1 MEYRTCVLRQ
11 QAVPGA
17 ARPEGVERAE
27 RGAGAPDGVV
37 RGDTDGAVV
46 CGRWPCRRAGRKGPL
61 LVSPEGDSDVQR
73 HAGGVAASDVAAPG
87 LWAFWCRSPL
97 TGMRRNATPDAIRSG
112 IGVRKT
118 SRIMGPPTTYS
129 RFWTSSVIDRPP
141 SWPGGR

>member
-1 MEYRTCVLRQ
+1 MEYRTGVLRQ
-11 QAVPGA
+11 QTVPGA

-46 CGRWPCRRAGRKGPL
+46 CGRWPCRRAGGKGPL

-73 HAGGVAASDVAAPG
+73 HAGGVAAPDVAAPG

-118 SRIMGPPTTYS
+118 SPRRRPKS
-129 RFWTSSVIDRPP
+129 ACRRARSSTITR
-141 SWPGGR
+141 SLNISL

>member
-1 MEYRTCVLRQ
+1 MGYRTGVLRQ
-11 QAVPGA
+11 QTVPGA

-46 CGRWPCRRAGRKGPL
+46 CGRWPCRRAGGKGPL

-73 HAGGVAASDVAAPG
+73 HAGGVAAPDVAAPG

-97 TGMRRNATPDAIRSG
+97 TGMHRNATPDTIRSG

-118 SRIMGPPTTYS
+118 SPMALELP
-129 RFWTSSVIDRPP
+129 D
-141 SWPGGR
+141 GRCESLTLPNCRY